1 MRSTIKYLPFALAA
15 SLLLAACGSSSSSG
29 GTTSASSP
37 AASGGSAIT
46 IKTASVGSLGTVL
59 VNDKGM
65 TLYHL
70 SGERAGKLIC
80 TSSTCVH
87 IWIPLTV
94 PAHSKPA
101 GSVSGLGMIKRPNG
115 VEQVAYKGQPLY
127 TFVKDTAPGQ
137 AKGEGIKDVGT
148 WTVVSTKAKSGGTAA
163 APASSTSSAGGG
175 GYSY

>member
-1 MRSTIKYLPFALAA
+1 MPSTIKYLVPALAA
-15 SLLLAACGSSSSSG
+15 SLLLAACGSSSSS
-29 GTTSASSP
+29 SSAASSSAP
-37 AASGGSAIT
+37 AASGSAVT
-46 IKTASVGSLGTVL
+46 VKTASVGSLGTVL

-80 TSSTCVH
+80 TSSSCVH

-94 PAHSKPA
+94 PAHSKLA

-115 VEQVAYKGQPLY
+115 VEQVSYKGQPLY
-127 TFVKDTAPGQ
+127 RFVKDTAPGQ

-148 WTVVSTKAKSGGTAA
+148 WTVVTTSAKSSTAPA
-163 APASSTSSAGGG
+163 APASSTSSGGGG